1 MRCTTFVLSMWRDQI
16 TVESIKKLFRYPNP
30 FEIPGVASWSDAIF
44 GFIDDKE
51 NFLITKTLAIL
62 QLWTKSELGLYRVQ
76 KPLRNTNSS
85 DHVRVWTANLLQTI
99 QLSNPLNHEGI
110 RQFEPSRGHWS
121 LGSLINLKYV
131 KQKNMLS

>member
-1 MRCTTFVLSMWRDQI
+1 MRCTTFVLSMCRNQI

-30 FEIPGVASWSDAIF
+30 FEIPGVASWSDVIF

-62 QLWTKSELGLYRVQ
+62 QLWTKSELGLYRLQ
-76 KPLRNTNSS
+76 KLLRKTNSS

-99 QLSNPLNHEGI
+99 QLSNPLNHEAI
-110 RQFEPSRGHWS
+110 RQFEPSRSHWS
-121 LGSLINLKYV
+121 SWSLINLKYV